1 MFLVILTA
9 PSAPIALM
17 GFIALIFL
25 CLGIWV
31 GRATAP
37 RFLKEDS
44 LEFKRLVEEER
55 AKVDEQVVAVRL
67 KGEEEIAREEAHT
80 TKVIKNLK
88 EKVAETYKRLDE
100 ARSSCEKA
108 EADSVAFLKM
118 VEERKQQRLQ
128 SIIQEYENSLA
139 ELFSDLAAKEQN
151 YRVAIQELQGILADL
166 SSKER
171 IAYENLQKTLERNF
185 PNRLHLSERS
195 ISEMKELYGI
205 CNRLSNALPLYK
217 AIYDLYLKV
226 ELADLVRRTGAAGK
240 CGIYRITNVT
250 NGMVYIGQS
259 VNIGERWKQ
268 HVKRGTGC
276 EVGTIAGGKLYNA
289 MLKEGIWNFDFEILQ
304 ECDRS
309 LLSANEKFWIDHFNS
324 KENGYNSKDGAS
336 LPL

>member
-1 MFLVILTA
+1 L
-9 PSAPIALM
+9 
-17 GFIALIFL
+17 
-25 CLGIWV
+25 
-31 GRATAP
+31 
-37 RFLKEDS
+37 
-44 LEFKRLVEEER
+44 
-55 AKVDEQVVAVRL
+55 
-67 KGEEEIAREEAHT
+67 
-80 TKVIKNLK
+80 N

-128 SIIQEYENSLA
+128 SIIQKYENSLA

-151 YRVAIQELQGILADL
+151 YRVAIQELQSILTDL

-171 IAYENLQKTLERNF
+171 IAYENLQKTLERKF

-226 ELADLVRRTGAAGK
+226 ELTDLVRRTGAAGK

-259 VNIGERWKQ
+259 VNIGER
-268 HVKRGTGC
+268 
-276 EVGTIAGGKLYNA
+276 
-289 MLKEGIWNFDFEILQ
+289 
-304 ECDRS
+304 
-309 LLSANEKFWIDHFNS
+309 
-324 KENGYNSKDGAS
+324 
-336 LPL
+336 